1 LTFLISFSHPY
12 EYELDMFN
20 PPEHQLTKV
29 EPKLPRTEHI
39 PLKFV
44 DSLEDLNAMVKQ
56 LKNVTEL
63 AVDLEVSEP
72 MNNFDSID

>member
-1 LTFLISFSHPY
+1 
-12 EYELDMFN
+12 MFN

-29 EPKLPRTEHI
+29 EPKVPRTEHI

-44 DSLEDLNAMVKQ
+44 DSLEDLNSMVKQ

-63 AVDLEVSEP
+63 AVDLEVSVP
-72 MNNFDSID
+72 YKN

>member
-1 LTFLISFSHPY
+1 
-12 EYELDMFN
+12 MFN

-44 DSLEDLNAMVKQ
+44 ESLEDLNSMVKH

-63 AVDLEVSEP
+63 AVDLEVSL
-72 MNNFDSID
+72 NLNLLAALIIFGLF